1 MFTLGRKIDL
11 SYKTNLM
18 IVLFSLGILVF
29 SWLWLG
35 ELSAGI
41 YLGGSVFLGWA
52 LSRELNPS
60 QPYSAF
66 LTAAFSLVN
75 LLYFETIQ
83 LFIVVWL
90 LLLLRLVNGITGK
103 KLTLLD
109 TLSLFGFTL
118 FLSFNRES
126 SLFLLVFIFA
136 MIAIRLF
143 SDRQKL
149 GFILALIAGIL
160 FFVQNIWMDP
170 LSFLS
175 FTQLS
180 LMNGVLITVASLSVF
195 VFWFLSKIPAP
206 DDSGGT
212 ASPSRVFAGQLLF
225 SVAVLLMV
233 FDNQLSVNDQFLYLA
248 VFAGVTL
255 YYLGAKVLLN

>member
-18 IVLFSLGILVF
+18 IVLFSIGTLVF

-41 YLGGSVFLGWA
+41 FLGGSVFLAWA
-52 LSRELNPS
+52 LSRELNPA

-66 LTAAFSLVN
+66 LTVVFSLVN
-75 LLYFETIQ
+75 LLFFETIHI
-83 LFIVVWL
+83 LIVLWL

-103 KLTLLD
+103 KLTRVD

-126 SLFLLVFIFA
+126 SLFLLVFILA
-136 MIAIRLF
+136 MIAISLF
-143 SDRQKL
+143 ADRQKL

-160 FFVQNIWMDP
+160 FFLQNIWMNP

-180 LMNGVLITVASLSVF
+180 LLNGALITVASLSVF
-195 VFWFLSKIPAP
+195 VFWFLSQIPAP

-233 FDNQLSVNDQFLYLA
+233 FGNQLSVNDYFLYLA

-255 YYLGAKVLLN
+255 YYLGSKVLLN

>member
-18 IVLFSLGILVF
+18 IVLFSIATLVF

-41 YLGGSVFLGWA
+41 FLGGSVFLAWA
-52 LSRELNPS
+52 LSRELNPA

-66 LTAAFSLVN
+66 LTVVFSLVN
-75 LLYFETIQ
+75 LLFFETIHI
-83 LFIVVWL
+83 LIVLWL

-109 TLSLFGFTL
+109 ILSLFGFTL
-118 FLSFNRES
+118 FLSFNKES
-126 SLFLLVFIFA
+126 SLFLLIFTLA
-136 MIAIRLF
+136 MTTICLF

-149 GFILALIAGIL
+149 GIIVTPIAGIL
-160 FFVQNIWMDP
+160 FIVQNIWMDT
-170 LSFLS
+170 LSLLNLA
-175 FTQLS
+175 QLS
-180 LMNGVLITVASLSVF
+180 ILNGVLITVSSLSVF
-195 VFWFLSKIPAP
+195 VFWFLSKIPTP

-248 VFAGVTL
+248 VFAGVNL
-255 YYLGAKVLLN
+255 YYLSSNVLFN